1 MDEKFQKLTDREH
14 MLLRPAM
21 YIGSVTPEETTRFVF
36 ETQKK
41 ITISTGLLKIV
52 NELIDNSVDEYIRAG
67 FPKQSIISVHMT
79 RESVTVEDNG
89 RGIPVEK
96 YNGQWRPQVAWT
108 EAKAGTSFSVNRVG
122 PGANGVGSV
131 VANVFSQKFIGI
143 TRDGKNQCIVSC
155 SDNMSKIKTKVAA
168 NTDPSGTKV
177 TIEPDFERFGVTEF
191 SQDYFDMIEGRL
203 TLLAVT
209 YPKLYFKFNDMLQNV
224 IPKTYFQRY
233 GSNPIIFEGN
243 NFVAAIL
250 PSDKEEYVQRTAI
263 DGLDLIQGGTHETII
278 SRELSYALRELIQK
292 KHKLEMS
299 PLEIKRGLK
308 LIFIGKN
315 FPNMEFESQT
325 KEKLTNAEKDVKAWL
340 GDIDYEKLAK
350 KVFKEEAII
359 EPIIRAKLARQM
371 AAEQRAVTL
380 AMKKQAKKTVEKH
393 IEAKGKDKSKNIL
406 FICEGDS
413 AIGNL
418 LKVRNPQIHG
428 GFPLRGMPMN
438 TFGAT
443 EKEIL
448 DNKELANIMAILGL
462 KFGMKGQELENAL
475 EYGRIGIFCDADTD
489 GLGALMPLMLN
500 FFYHWPD
507 LFNNKHVYIIQSP
520 RYVLTKGKG
529 ASKKIIYF
537 YDTETF
543 EKNRQNYKGYEI
555 RYIKGLATLRDWEYQ
570 EAINNESNWIEVEI
584 DNPKALETM
593 YSTNVE
599 ARKQL
604 MSI

>member
-41 ITISTGLLKIV
+41 ITVSTGLLKIV

-67 FPKQSIISVHMT
+67 FPKKMVINVHMT

-89 RGIPVEK
+89 RGIPIEK

-155 SDNMSKIKTKVAA
+155 SDNMSKIKTKVST
-168 NTDPSGTKV
+168 NTDPTGTKV
-177 TIEPDFERFGVTEF
+177 TIEPDFERFGITEF

-209 YPKLYFKFNDMLQNV
+209 YPDICFKFNDVLQNV
-224 IPKTYFQRY
+224 KTKTYFERY
-233 GSNPIIFEGN
+233 GNDPVVFEGD
-243 NFVAAIL
+243 NFVVAIL
-250 PSDKEEYVQRTAI
+250 PSDKEEYVQRSAI
-263 DGLDLIQGGTHETII
+263 DGLDLIQGGTHETVI
-278 SRELSYALRELIQK
+278 SRELSYALRELIK
-292 KHKLEMS
+292 KKFKLELS

-325 KEKLTNAEKDVKAWL
+325 KEKMTNAERDVKAWL
-340 GDIDYEKLAK
+340 GDIDYEKLTK
-350 KVFKEEAII
+350 KVFREESII
-359 EPIIRAKLARQM
+359 EPIIRAKLAKQM

-393 IEAKGKDKSKNIL
+393 IEAKCRDKTKKVL

-448 DNKELANIMAILGL
+448 DNKELANIMAILNI
-462 KFGMKGQELENAL
+462 KFGMAGQELENSL
-475 EYGRIGIFCDADTD
+475 EYGKIGIFCDADQD

-500 FFYHWPD
+500 FLYHWPD
-507 LFNNKHVYIIQSP
+507 LFKNKHVYIVQSP
-520 RYVLTKGKG
+520 RYVLSKGKG

-543 EKNRQNYKGYEI
+543 EKQRQNYRGWEI
-555 RYIKGLATLRDWEYQ
+555 RYIKGLATLRDQEYA
-570 EAINNESNWIEVEI
+570 EAINNEENWIQVEI
-584 DNPKALETM
+584 DDPKALEIM
-593 YSTNVE
+593 YSDNVQ
-599 ARKQL
+599 ARKEL

>member
-41 ITISTGLLKIV
+41 ITVSTGLLKIV

-67 FPKQSIISVHMT
+67 FPKKMVISVHMT

-155 SDNMSKIKTKVAA
+155 SDNMNKIKTKVST
-168 NTDPSGTKV
+168 NTDPTGTKV
-177 TIEPDFERFGVTEF
+177 TIEPDFERFGITEF

-209 YPKLYFKFNDMLQNV
+209 YPDICFKFNDVLQNV
-224 IPKTYFQRY
+224 KPKTYFERY
-233 GSNPIIFEGN
+233 GNDPVVFEGDD
-243 NFVAAIL
+243 FVAAIL
-250 PSDKEEYVQRTAI
+250 PSDEEEYVQRSAI

-278 SRELSYALRELIQK
+278 SRELSYALRELIRR
-292 KHKLEMS
+292 KHKIDLS

-350 KVFKEEAII
+350 KVFREESII
-359 EPIIRAKLARQM
+359 EPIIRAKLAKQM
-371 AAEQRAVTL
+371 AAEQRAVAL
-380 AMKKQAKKTVEKH
+380 AMKKQAKKHVEKH
-393 IEAKGKDKSKNIL
+393 IEAKAKDKSKRRLI
-406 FICEGDS
+406 ICEGDS
-413 AIGNL
+413 AIGAL
-418 LKVRNPQIHG
+418 LKIRDPQIHG
-428 GFPLRGMPMN
+428 GFPLRGVPMN

-443 EKEIL
+443 EKEML
-448 DNKELANIMAILGL
+448 DNKELANIMSILGL
-462 KFGMKGQELENAL
+462 KFHMKGKELEESL
-475 EYGRIGIFCDADTD
+475 EYGLIGIFCDADYD
-489 GLGALMPLMLN
+489 GAFIATTLIN
-500 FFYHWPD
+500 FLYHWPD
-507 LFNNKHVYIIQSP
+507 LFTQHRVFLIRSP
-520 RYVLTKGKG
+520 RYILTKGKG
-529 ASKKIIYF
+529 ANKKIIYF
-537 YDTETF
+537 YDTESF
-543 EKNRQNYKGYEI
+543 EKSRQNYKGYEI
-555 RYIKGLATLRDWEYQ
+555 RYAKGLATLRDCEYA
-570 EAINNESNWIEVEI
+570 ESINNEENWIEVEI
-584 DNPKALETM
+584 DDPKALEIM
-593 YSTNVE
+593 YSDNVQ
-599 ARKQL
+599 ARKEL

>member
-41 ITISTGLLKIV
+41 ITVSTGLLKIV

-67 FPKQSIISVHMT
+67 FPKQSTISVHMT

-155 SDNMSKIKTKVAA
+155 SDNMSKIKTKVST
-168 NTDPSGTKV
+168 NTDPTGTKV
-177 TIEPDFERFGVTEF
+177 TIEPDFERFGITEF
-191 SQDYFDMIEGRL
+191 TQDYFDMIEGRL

-209 YPKLYFKFNDMLQNV
+209 YPDICFKFNNVLQNV
-224 IPKTYFQRY
+224 KPKTYFERY
-233 GSNPIIFEGN
+233 GNDPVVFEGD

-263 DGLDLIQGGTHETII
+263 DGLDLVQGGTHETVI
-278 SRELSYALRELIQK
+278 SRELSYALRELIK
-292 KHKLEMS
+292 KKFKLEMS

-350 KVFKEEAII
+350 KVFREESII
-359 EPIIRAKLARQM
+359 EPIIRAKLAKQM

-393 IEAKGKDKSKNIL
+393 IEAKCRDKTKKVL

-448 DNKELANIMAILGL
+448 DNKELANIMAILNI
-462 KFGMKGQELENAL
+462 KFGMVGQELENSL
-475 EYGRIGIFCDADTD
+475 EYGKIGIFCDADQD

-507 LFNNKHVYIIQSP
+507 LFKNKHVYIVQSP
-520 RYVLTKGKG
+520 RYVLSKGKG

-543 EKNRQNYKGYEI
+543 EKQRQNYRGWEI
-555 RYIKGLATLRDWEYQ
+555 RYIKGLATLRDQEYA
-570 EAINNESNWIEVEI
+570 EAINNEDNWIQVEI
-584 DNPKALETM
+584 DDPKALEIM
-593 YSTNVE
+593 YSDNVQ
-599 ARKQL
+599 ARKEL